1 MRHSSH
7 HISTSYVIYNWPRRI
22 PTAYITWS
30 SSRGTDPTRPLQT
43 VRGLS
48 SPTSTEKKK
57 KYTRTNV
64 KPRVSLK
71 VGLPLSVY
79 PARRLSCSGFALRH
93 LFGHSR
99 LSHDRQPKLKKGIET
114 PCSTRHI
121 FSKTSSKRKS
131 GSEIGGATFG
141 SRQPARRRTLT
152 TYFLP
157 QTVYQHQGDV
167 WRTLF
172 YPHGS
177 QYETHQVPQ
186 CWPLLNSNMG
196 KRISHQ

>member
-1 MRHSSH
+1 M
-7 HISTSYVIYNWPRRI
+7 WP
-22 PTAYITWS
+22 T
-30 SSRGTDPTRPLQT
+30 TDHGASLLRTLPEVPLEALILQGHCKLFGDFLLQHQL
-43 VRGLS
+43 R
-48 SPTSTEKKK
+48 KK

-71 VGLPLSVY
+71 AGL
-79 PARRLSCSGFALRH
+79 PARRLSCLGFALRH

-99 LSHDRQPKLKKGIET
+99 LSHDRQPKLEKGVET
-114 PCSTRHI
+114 SCSTRHI